1 MDLRCLRPNYSQFAC
16 DAHGWNHLDDAFPL
30 KGASRIF
37 FARIAVVALFMTVTV
52 AFGDYLREKSNSVAL
67 FIIVAAEYFEDRR
80 CRNLEA
86 EDLVA
91 HLSEDNISIFS
102 HRLNAFRFDI
112 CRN

>member
-1 MDLRCLRPNYSQFAC
+1 
-16 DAHGWNHLDDAFPL
+16 LDDAFPL